1 MAVGYEKAGAGGMD
15 GAIDLRLVISVAG
28 ILISL
33 GGAIAV
39 TKQSIKAMTEQ
50 LHDLEGRLRKLDSR
64 TDRLVTQIETQAQRV
79 SVLSGILDP
88 QLLATE
94 HKKTSAFQA
103 TTEAKLA
110 ALEAEVSTL
119 RHMHNGSHP
128 TIGERK

>member
-1 MAVGYEKAGAGGMD
+1 MD
-15 GAIDLRLVISVAG
+15 GAIDLRLVVSIAG

-39 TKQSIKAMTEQ
+39 TKQSLKVQADLIS
-50 LHDLEGRLRKLDSR
+50 DLEARLRQLDSR
-64 TDRLVTQIETQAQRV
+64 TDRLITQIETQAQRV

-88 QLLATE
+88 QLLAAE
-94 HKKTSAFQA
+94 HKSASAFQA

-119 RHMHNGSHP
+119 RHMHNGKHP
-128 TIGERK
+128 EV

>member
-1 MAVGYEKAGAGGMD
+1 MD

-39 TKQSIKAMTEQ
+39 TKQSIKAITEQ
-50 LHDLEGRLRKLDSR
+50 LHDLEARLRKLDSR

-88 QLLATE
+88 QLLAAE
-94 HKKTSAFQA
+94 HKSTSAFQA
-103 TTEAKLA
+103 TTQAKLA

-119 RHMHNGSHP
+119 RHMHNGKHP
-128 TIGERK
+128 NI